1 MQMLQH
7 YIFLDFLELG
17 LILTKWPPCI
27 NADISSNFSD
37 SFPTI
42 WLVIKRSFRCHSFT
56 YIVLDAPEQKHIR
69 KADINQIVIQ
79 FCMKSSMKWR
89 FYVTCYRYCHKQMT
103 ETVCWRSDIHKKRS
117 KCQALSLVKKIS
129 QKINEV

>member
-17 LILTKWPPCI
+17 LLLTKWPPCI

-42 WLVIKRSFRCHSFT
+42 WLVYQKVTFRCHSFK
-56 YIVLDAPEQKHIR
+56 YIVLGAPEQKHIR

-89 FYVTCYRYCHKQMT
+89 FYVTCYRYHHKQMT

-129 QKINEV
+129 LKIN